1 MNGRISLKKGKS
13 EGSKDLRKIL
23 FKNNIYSYKNI
34 PELKTICNS
43 NRTKTNNLRII
54 KKNIAKRRK
63 EILNTYNHKSPYSIY
78 LTEGLSSSG
87 FQKSLTNLYSQNN
100 QINTGIKN
108 SFNNP
113 FFIPRDKEGLI
124 VELYQLT
131 NDMDVQN
138 KELEN
143 LKKDYSNLI
152 KNSLAYKQIMEK
164 ILELDEKGYYIN
176 SNRPNYILKNRK
188 KSKSQN
194 NFRNIKSINENEEY
208 IPMKTI
214 NIKSK
219 KLKNYKINDTS
230 YMSAIKND
238 KNKYILKNLNPND
251 ICNTSTINV
260 LARQKTDL
268 NKVLIEKERKLIKI
282 KKDEKNQ
289 IFDEYISLL
298 NEKNNQLETLVDYS
312 KKLQFKQYE
321 TDSQIN
327 IYLTKV
333 KKITDEIYLTN
344 DKLNI
349 NKKDLENLQRDIES
363 SLKYKEELKQKGMK
377 LYEDEKQNQNNFKK
391 RQKKENEIDNTLKEK
406 QKYFEEQQKLDMH
419 IKDLQRQEDNLKKCI
434 DKKNLQIK
442 GIKRDNNDLT
452 NQILYYEERRPKLLE
467 KADQPRKNKI
477 RMKEIENEIK
487 NLEIEIINYKVESDE
502 KEKNMEETKEENKE
516 KIVNL
521 EEEINNHVDI
531 AKDLDIQIN
540 KLKDEFK
547 IIDEN
552 NSKVGEELSK
562 IEGEY
567 KNVQEQSRQEKETK
581 EKIKKEKEIQRIK
594 QEEMNN
600 KQNEE
605 KYNEYIK
612 NKEEMSDEADK
623 LKFLNNKII
632 EENKKL
638 KDLQSKKME
647 LYRLTID
654 KHAQLEKL
662 LNEIKELSDKKLQN
676 IENETE

>member
-1 MNGRISLKKGKS
+1 
-13 EGSKDLRKIL
+13 
-23 FKNNIYSYKNI
+23 
-34 PELKTICNS
+34 
-43 NRTKTNNLRII
+43 
-54 KKNIAKRRK
+54 
-63 EILNTYNHKSPYSIY
+63 
-78 LTEGLSSSG
+78 
-87 FQKSLTNLYSQNN
+87 
-100 QINTGIKN
+100 
-108 SFNNP
+108 
-113 FFIPRDKEGLI
+113 
-124 VELYQLT
+124 
-131 NDMDVQN
+131 MDVQN

-333 KKITDEIYLTN
+333 KK
-344 DKLNI
+344 
-349 NKKDLENLQRDIES
+349 
-363 SLKYKEELKQKGMK
+363 
-377 LYEDEKQNQNNFKK
+377 
-391 RQKKENEIDNTLKEK
+391 
-406 QKYFEEQQKLDMH
+406 
-419 IKDLQRQEDNLKKCI
+419 
-434 DKKNLQIK
+434 
-442 GIKRDNNDLT
+442 
-452 NQILYYEERRPKLLE
+452 
-467 KADQPRKNKI
+467 
-477 RMKEIENEIK
+477 
-487 NLEIEIINYKVESDE
+487 
-502 KEKNMEETKEENKE
+502 
-516 KIVNL
+516 
-521 EEEINNHVDI
+521 
-531 AKDLDIQIN
+531 
-540 KLKDEFK
+540 
-547 IIDEN
+547 
-552 NSKVGEELSK
+552 
-562 IEGEY
+562 
-567 KNVQEQSRQEKETK
+567 
-581 EKIKKEKEIQRIK
+581 
-594 QEEMNN
+594 
-600 KQNEE
+600 
-605 KYNEYIK
+605 
-612 NKEEMSDEADK
+612 
-623 LKFLNNKII
+623 
-632 EENKKL
+632 
-638 KDLQSKKME
+638 
-647 LYRLTID
+647 
-654 KHAQLEKL
+654 
-662 LNEIKELSDKKLQN
+662 
-676 IENETE
+676 